1 MNADNYVVRSFII
14 YAFRKYY
21 NRVNK
26 YRAVRGARYVA
37 YKREIKK
44 IYRILVQKPKRID
57 HFGDI
62 FMKDSSSSDW
72 F

>member
-1 MNADNYVVRSFII
+1 
-14 YAFRKYY
+14 
-21 NRVNK
+21 VNK